1 MTFVWKSHFDKYLA
15 LQRNHKT
22 FDARMLEDLIKT
34 QQISIGTIYQ
44 FLGRIPKT
52 VLDIGCGL
60 GIYDLAIHDYFKD
73 DIKFYCLDKTTTE
86 SEEKKVY
93 YGYRQK
99 ASFYNNLDYTKEFLT
114 INGIPDENIHCLSV
128 DSDLTV
134 TNQMLLNQLSNI
146 DLVISIISWG
156 FHYPLNVYLDTVYQI
171 LAKDGLLCFNCRNLE
186 ENLPLLLEKFVI
198 VSPSKDPIKNGSF
211 LICRKK

>member
-1 MTFVWKSHFDKYLA
+1 MSFIWRSHFDKYLA

-22 FDARMLEDLIKT
+22 FNAKMLEDLIRT
-34 QQISIGTIYQ
+34 QQVSISEIYQ
-44 FLGRIPKT
+44 LLGRIPKT

-73 DIKFYCLDKTTTE
+73 DINFYCLDKTTSST
-86 SEEKKVY
+86 EEKKVY

-99 ASFYNNLDYTKEFLT
+99 ASFYNNLDYTKEFLS
-114 INGIPDENIHCLSV
+114 INGISNENIHCLSV
-128 DSDLTV
+128 HSDLAV
-134 TNQMLLNQLSNI
+134 TNQMLLEQLSNI

-156 FHYPLNVYLDTVYQI
+156 FHYPLNVYLDTVNQI
-171 LAKDGLLCFNCRNLE
+171 LAKDGLLCFNCRNLT
-186 ENLPLLLEKFVI
+186 ENLPILLEKFVI
-198 VSPSKDPIKNGSF
+198 ISPPMDQIKNGSF